1 MCPNFT
7 THLMEIILIIL
18 LSNVHCPLNR
28 LVLKVT
34 PQLVLVFFSYQIVYS
49 GVLLY
54 NGIDV
59 MYRKLISLAMA
70 SCATF
75 AFAQVDVDALATE
88 VETDV
93 IEWRHHFHEFPELSN
108 REFNTAKYVANYLT
122 SLGLE
127 VETGVA
133 STGVVAILDSGK
145 PGPVVAL
152 RADMD
157 GLPVK
162 EQGDLSYRS
171 TQMGEYN
178 GQEVPVMHACGHD
191 THMAML
197 MGAAKI
203 LTSIKGELKG
213 KVKFIFQP
221 AEEGA
226 PAGETGGAEVMVKQ
240 GVLKNPDV
248 DVIFGLHISSNTDVG
263 TVRYNSGGT
272 MAAVDPFK
280 IVIHGKQAHGAYPW
294 KSVDPVVTAAQMIMS
309 IQTIVSRELKLID
322 DAAVVSIGSIHGG
335 NRSNIIPNEVEM
347 VGTIRTLNKAAREH
361 IYESLPRK
369 VNAIAES
376 MGAKAELTLPLD
388 YYYPITYNDP
398 ALTQAMVP
406 TMQRTAGA
414 ENAIVS
420 KPVTGAE
427 DFSFFQE
434 KVPGLY
440 VWVGGKPLD
449 VSEQDSPA
457 HHTPEF
463 YVDDSGMKLGV
474 KLLTNFTLDYMAQH

>member
-1 MCPNFT
+1 M
-7 THLMEIILIIL
+7 HRKL
-18 LSNVHCPLNR
+18 LSLAFVGLVCASANATSQINVDELAD
-28 LVLKVT
+28 KVE
-34 PQLVLVFFSYQIVYS
+34 P
-49 GVLLY
+49 
-54 NGIDV
+54 
-59 MYRKLISLAMA
+59 
-70 SCATF
+70 
-75 AFAQVDVDALATE
+75 
-88 VETDV
+88 DV
-93 IEWRHHFHEFPELSN
+93 IKWRHHFHEFPELSN
-108 REFNTAKYVANYLT
+108 REFKTAEYVANYLK
-122 SLGLE
+122 SLGLD
-127 VETGVA
+127 VQTGVA
-133 STGVVAILDSGK
+133 KTGVVAILDSGN

-162 EQGDLSYRS
+162 EQNDLSYRS
-171 TQMGEYN
+171 TQVGEYN
-178 GQEVPVMHACGHD
+178 GKEVPVMHACGHD

-203 LTSIKGELKG
+203 LTEMKSELKG

-226 PAGETGGAEVMVKQ
+226 PAGEKGGAEVMVAE

-248 DVIFGLHISSNTDVG
+248 DAIFGLHINANTDVG
-263 TVRYNSGGT
+263 KVRYNAGGT

-369 VNAIAES
+369 VKAIAES
-376 MGAKAELTLPLD
+376 MGAEAELTLPLD
-388 YYYPITYNDP
+388 YSYPITYNDP
-398 ALTQAMVP
+398 ELTQAMLP

-414 ENAIVS
+414 ENTLLS

-434 KVPGLY
+434 QVPGLY

-449 VSEQDSPA
+449 VSEKDSPA

-463 YVDDSGMKLGV
+463 YVDDAGMKLGV

>member
-1 MCPNFT
+1 M
-7 THLMEIILIIL
+7 HKKI
-18 LSNVHCPLNR
+18 
-28 LVLKVT
+28 
-34 PQLVLVFFSYQIVYS
+34 
-49 GVLLY
+49 
-54 NGIDV
+54 
-59 MYRKLISLAMA
+59 ISL
-70 SCATF
+70 TLL
-75 AFAQVDVDALATE
+75 AFSTLSLAQDK
-88 VETDV
+88 VEDLVSHVEPDV
-93 IEWRHHFHEFPELSN
+93 IKWRHHFHEFPELSN
-108 REFNTAKYVANYLT
+108 REFNTAKYIADYLN
-122 SLGLE
+122 SLGFD
-127 VETGVA
+127 VQTGVA
-133 STGVVAILDSGK
+133 KTGVIAILDSGK

-162 EQGDLSYRS
+162 EQSNLPYRS
-171 TQMGEYN
+171 EQMGEYN
-178 GQEVPVMHACGHD
+178 GNEVPVMHACGHD

-197 MGAAKI
+197 MGAAKV
-203 LTSIKGELKG
+203 LSELKGELKG

-226 PAGETGGAEVMVKQ
+226 PAGEKGGAEVMVAE

-248 DVIFGLHISSNTDVG
+248 DAIFGLHINANTDVG
-263 TVRYNSGGT
+263 KVRYNAGGT

-347 VGTIRTLNKAAREH
+347 VGTIRTLNEAARDH

-369 VNAIAES
+369 VKAIAES
-376 MGAKAELTLPLD
+376 MGAEAELTLPLD

-398 ALTQAMVP
+398 ELTKAMLP
-406 TMQRTAGA
+406 TMQRTAGV
-414 ENAIVS
+414 ENTLLS

-434 KVPGLY
+434 QIPGLY

-449 VSEQDSPA
+449 VSEEDSPA

-463 YVDDSGMKLGV
+463 YVDDEGMKLGV

>member
-1 MCPNFT
+1 
-7 THLMEIILIIL
+7 
-18 LSNVHCPLNR
+18 
-28 LVLKVT
+28 
-34 PQLVLVFFSYQIVYS
+34 
-49 GVLLY
+49 
-54 NGIDV
+54 
-59 MYRKLISLAMA
+59 MYRKLAAAALGVF
-70 SCATF
+70 ATVSV
-75 AFAQVDVDALATE
+75 AQ
-88 VETDV
+88 TDV
-93 IEWRHHFHEFPELSN
+93 EKKVEAVEADVIKWRHHFHEFPELSN
-108 REFNTAKYVANYLT
+108 REFNTAKYIEKFLR
-122 SLGLE
+122 SLDLD
-127 VETGVA
+127 VTTGVA
-133 STGVVAILDSGK
+133 RTGVVAVLDSGK

-162 EQGDLSYRS
+162 EENDLPYRS

-203 LTSIKGELKG
+203 LTGMKSELRG

-226 PAGETGGAEVMVKQ
+226 PAGEKGGAEIMVKE

-248 DVIFGLHISSNTDVG
+248 DVIFGLHISANSDVG
-263 TVRYNSGGT
+263 TVSYNAGGT

-309 IQTIVSRELKLID
+309 LQTIVSRELKLID
-322 DAAVVSIGSIHGG
+322 DAAVVSVGSIHGG
-335 NRSNIIPNEVEM
+335 NRSNIIPETVEM
-347 VGTIRTLNKAAREH
+347 VGTIRTLNKAARDH
-361 IYESLPRK
+361 IYETLPRK
-369 VNAIAES
+369 VKGIADS
-376 MGAKAELTLPLD
+376 MGAEAELTLPLD

-398 ALTQAMVP
+398 ELTAQMLP
-406 TMQRTAGA
+406 TVKRTAGE
-414 ENAIVS
+414 ENTILT

-434 KVPGLY
+434 KIPGLY
-440 VWVGGKPLD
+440 MWVGGKPLD
-449 VSEQDSPA
+449 VPEEESPA

-474 KLLTNFTLDYMAQH
+474 ELLTNLTLDYMQNN

>member
-1 MCPNFT
+1 M
-7 THLMEIILIIL
+7 HRKL
-18 LSNVHCPLNR
+18 LSLAFVGLACASANATSQINVDELAD
-28 LVLKVT
+28 KVE
-34 PQLVLVFFSYQIVYS
+34 P
-49 GVLLY
+49 
-54 NGIDV
+54 
-59 MYRKLISLAMA
+59 
-70 SCATF
+70 
-75 AFAQVDVDALATE
+75 
-88 VETDV
+88 DV
-93 IEWRHHFHEFPELSN
+93 IKWRHHFHEFPELSN
-108 REFNTAKYVANYLT
+108 REFKTAEYVANYLK

-127 VETGVA
+127 VQTGVA
-133 STGVVAILDSGK
+133 KTGVVAILDSGN

-162 EQGDLSYRS
+162 EQNDLSYRS
-171 TQMGEYN
+171 TQVGEYN
-178 GQEVPVMHACGHD
+178 GKEVPVMHACGHD

-203 LTSIKGELKG
+203 LTDMKGDLKG

-226 PAGETGGAEVMVKQ
+226 PAGEKGGAEVMVAE

-248 DVIFGLHISSNTDVG
+248 DAIFGLHINANTDVG
-263 TVRYNSGGT
+263 KVRYNAGGT

-369 VNAIAES
+369 VKAIAES
-376 MGAKAELTLPLD
+376 MGAEAELTLPLD
-388 YYYPITYNDP
+388 YSYPITYNDP
-398 ALTQAMVP
+398 ELTQAMLA

-414 ENAIVS
+414 ENTLLS

-434 KVPGLY
+434 QVPGLY

-449 VSEQDSPA
+449 VSEKDSPA

-463 YVDDSGMKLGV
+463 YVDDAGMKLGV

>member
-1 MCPNFT
+1 M
-7 THLMEIILIIL
+7 HRKL
-18 LSNVHCPLNR
+18 LSLAFVGLVCASANATSQINVDELAD
-28 LVLKVT
+28 KVE
-34 PQLVLVFFSYQIVYS
+34 P
-49 GVLLY
+49 
-54 NGIDV
+54 
-59 MYRKLISLAMA
+59 
-70 SCATF
+70 
-75 AFAQVDVDALATE
+75 
-88 VETDV
+88 DV
-93 IEWRHHFHEFPELSN
+93 IKWRHHFHEFPELSN
-108 REFNTAKYVANYLT
+108 REFKTAEYVANYLK
-122 SLGLE
+122 SLGLD
-127 VETGVA
+127 VQTGVA
-133 STGVVAILDSGK
+133 KTGVVAILDSGN

-162 EQGDLSYRS
+162 EQNDLSYRS
-171 TQMGEYN
+171 TQVGEYN
-178 GQEVPVMHACGHD
+178 GKEVPVMHACGHD

-203 LTSIKGELKG
+203 LTDMKGELKG

-226 PAGETGGAEVMVKQ
+226 PAGEKGGAEVMVAE

-248 DVIFGLHISSNTDVG
+248 DAIFGLHINANTDVG
-263 TVRYNSGGT
+263 KVRYNAGGT

-369 VNAIAES
+369 VKAIAES
-376 MGAKAELTLPLD
+376 MGAEAELTLPLD
-388 YYYPITYNDP
+388 YSYPITYNDP
-398 ALTQAMVP
+398 ELTQAMLP

-414 ENAIVS
+414 ENTLLS

-434 KVPGLY
+434 QVPGLY

-449 VSEQDSPA
+449 VSEKDSPA

-463 YVDDSGMKLGV
+463 YVDDAGMKLGV

>member
-1 MCPNFT
+1 
-7 THLMEIILIIL
+7 
-18 LSNVHCPLNR
+18 
-28 LVLKVT
+28 
-34 PQLVLVFFSYQIVYS
+34 
-49 GVLLY
+49 
-54 NGIDV
+54 
-59 MYRKLISLAMA
+59 MYRRLISLVIAGWA
-70 SCATF
+70 SAV
-75 AFAQVDVDALATE
+75 FAQVDVEKLTAD
-88 VETDV
+88 VEADV
-93 IEWRHHFHEFPELSN
+93 IQWRHHFHEFPELSN
-108 REFNTAKYVANYLT
+108 REFNTSQYIATYLE
-122 SLGLE
+122 SLGLD

-133 STGVVAILDSGK
+133 YTGVVAILDSGK

-162 EQGDLSYRS
+162 EQSDLSYRS
-171 TQMGEYN
+171 HQVGEYN
-178 GQEVPVMHACGHD
+178 GKEVPVMHACGHD

-203 LTSIKGELKG
+203 LTDIKSELKG

-226 PAGETGGAEVMVKQ
+226 PAGEKGGAEVMVEE
-240 GVLKNPDV
+240 GVLTNPDV
-248 DVIFGLHISSNTDVG
+248 DVIFGLHISANTDVG
-263 TVRYNSGGT
+263 TVRYNAGGT

-361 IYESLPRK
+361 IYEALPRK

-376 MGAKAELTLPLD
+376 MGASAELTLPLD

-398 ALTQAMVP
+398 ALTQAMLP
-406 TMQRTAGA
+406 TMQRTAGV
-414 ENAIVS
+414 ENTLLS

-434 KVPGLY
+434 KIPGLY

-449 VSEQDSPA
+449 VSEEDSPA

-474 KLLTNFTLDYMAQH
+474 KLLTNFTLDYMAGH

>member
-1 MCPNFT
+1 
-7 THLMEIILIIL
+7 
-18 LSNVHCPLNR
+18 
-28 LVLKVT
+28 
-34 PQLVLVFFSYQIVYS
+34 
-49 GVLLY
+49 
-54 NGIDV
+54 
-59 MYRKLISLAMA
+59 MYRKMLLIAVAGAMSLSVA
-70 SCATF
+70 SANT
-75 AFAQVDVDALATE
+75 VDVDALANK
-88 VETDV
+88 VEADV
-93 IEWRHHFHEFPELSN
+93 ISWRHHFHEFPELSN
-108 REFNTAKYVANYLT
+108 REFKTAEYVASYLK
-122 SLGLE
+122 SLGLQ
-127 VETGVA
+127 VQTGVA
-133 STGVVAILDSGK
+133 KTGVVAILDSGK

-162 EQGDLSYRS
+162 EESALSYRS
-171 TQMGEYN
+171 NQVGEYN
-178 GQEVPVMHACGHD
+178 GKEVPVMHACGHD

-203 LTSIKGELKG
+203 LTDIKGELKG

-226 PAGETGGAEVMVKQ
+226 PAGEKGGAEVMVKE

-248 DVIFGLHISSNTDVG
+248 DAIFGLHISANTDVG

-280 IVIHGKQAHGAYPW
+280 IVVHGKQAHGAYPW
-294 KSVDPVVTAAQMIMS
+294 KSVDPIVTSAQMIMS

-335 NRSNIIPNEVEM
+335 NRSNIIPSEVEM

-361 IYESLPRK
+361 IYEALPRK
-369 VNAIAES
+369 VKAIAES
-376 MGAKAELTLPLD
+376 MGAEAELTLPLD

-398 ALTQAMVP
+398 ELTQQMLP
-406 TMQRTAGA
+406 TMQRTAGV
-414 ENAIVS
+414 ENTLLS

-434 KVPGLY
+434 QVPGLY

-449 VSEQDSPA
+449 VSEEDSPA

-474 KLLTNFTLDYMAQH
+474 KLLTNFTLDYMAKH

>member
-1 MCPNFT
+1 MAG
-7 THLMEIILIIL
+7 L
-18 LSNVHCPLNR
+18 
-28 LVLKVT
+28 
-34 PQLVLVFFSYQIVYS
+34 FSVS
-49 GVLLY
+49 
-54 NGIDV
+54 
-59 MYRKLISLAMA
+59 A
-70 SCATF
+70 SF
-75 AFAQVDVDALATE
+75 ASTVDIDALASK
-88 VETDV
+88 VEPDV
-93 IEWRHHFHEFPELSN
+93 IKWRHHFHEFPELSN
-108 REFNTAKYVANYLT
+108 REFKTAEYVADYLRN
-122 SLGLE
+122 LGLE
-127 VETGVA
+127 VQTGVA
-133 STGVVAILDSGK
+133 RTGVVAILDSGK

-162 EQGDLSYRS
+162 EQNDLPYRS

-178 GQEVPVMHACGHD
+178 GKEVPVMHACGHD

-203 LTSIKGELKG
+203 LTEIKGELKG

-226 PAGETGGAEVMVKQ
+226 PAGETGGAEVMVKE

-248 DVIFGLHISSNTDVG
+248 DAIFGLHISANTDVG
-263 TVRYNSGGT
+263 KVRYNSGGT

-294 KSVDPVVTAAQMIMS
+294 KSVDPVVTAAQMIMA
-309 IQTIVSRELKLID
+309 IQTIVSREIRLID
-322 DAAVVSIGSIHGG
+322 DAAVVSVGSIHGG
-335 NRSNIIPNEVEM
+335 NRSNIIPNEVEL

-361 IYESLPRK
+361 IYEALPRK
-369 VNAIAES
+369 VKGIAQS
-376 MGAKAELTLPLD
+376 MGAEAELTLPLD
-388 YYYPITYNDP
+388 YYYPITFNDP
-398 ALTQAMVP
+398 ELTQAMLP
-406 TMQRTAGA
+406 TMQRTAGV
-414 ENAIVS
+414 ENTLLS

-434 KVPGLY
+434 QIPGLY

-449 VSEQDSPA
+449 VPEEESPA

-463 YVDDSGMKLGV
+463 YIDDSGMKLGV